1 MLSDEEVGLS
11 IIIPYRDTMDIAVR
25 MHLERLTTRWK
36 LRKVILKN
44 ILRSKIV
51 SDILGEIL
59 LGN

>member
-11 IIIPYRDTMDIAVR
+11 IIIPYRDTMDIVVR
-25 MHLERLTTRWK
+25 MNLERLTTRWK